1 MTTDRARSRRSAG
14 IAASAGGRLP
24 VGRGGRRAGA
34 RPETAVQRRET
45 LTLVAMCLGVMM
57 TFLLVTA
64 TISALSAIR
73 DDLHVSPSALI
84 WIPSAYTL
92 VVASLVLS
100 AGTLGNLWGRKR
112 MFCVGVVVMIGGGL
126 LAASAGTTAMVIA
139 AQLVSGVGGALILPN
154 SLAILGATFA
164 DPHRRTEVITVWAA
178 SSGIGL
184 AVGPLLAGALLGHFG
199 WQAVFVPNA
208 VLGVITLLV
217 AVPFAAE
224 SLAPGG
230 RLDIP
235 GALLGTVTIASLVY
249 ALIQGGQDGYTAAPV
264 ITAWIVAA
272 AGAVA
277 FVTVELRVA
286 APMPDVR
293 LFASRSFSAV
303 MVIAAVALFGFTGVA
318 VLVVMFY
325 NNVQHLNAL
334 DTSWRMLPLFSVY
347 VVSAYLTGRVIR
359 RTGFKAPLTLGL
371 LICALAVLG
380 LTTIGPDTQY
390 SRVWP
395 LFVLF
400 GAACGLVV
408 APSTAAALV
417 SVAPERAG
425 MASGAVNTAR
435 QVGAVMGTALLGSLF
450 TSRVAADLP
459 HQLATHGVPTTAR
472 ASVEAAV
479 ASGSTGTRPLSSAGR
494 AAIDSA
500 FTAGVHAGLAVTA
513 AVFLGAA
520 VLALA
525 AVHNRPHQNGTHML
539 APTTSPTAS

>member
-1 MTTDRARSRRSAG
+1 MATDRVRSGRPVGASASASRRPP
-14 IAASAGGRLP
+14 I
-24 VGRGGRRAGA
+24 GRGGRRAGTSPGTAA
-34 RPETAVQRRET
+34 RRRET
-45 LTLVAMCLGVMM
+45 LTLVAMCLGVLM

-92 VVASLVLS
+92 VVASLVMS

-154 SLAILGATFA
+154 SLAILGATFT

-184 AVGPLLAGALLGHFG
+184 AVGPLLAGVLLGHFG
-199 WQAVFVPNA
+199 WQEVFVPNA

-217 AVPFAAE
+217 AVPFATE

-264 ITAWIVAA
+264 ITACIVAA

-277 FVTVELRVA
+277 FVAVELRVA
-286 APMPDVR
+286 APM
-293 LFASRSFSAV
+293 L
-303 MVIAAVALFGFTGVA
+303 
-318 VLVVMFY
+318 
-325 NNVQHLNAL
+325 
-334 DTSWRMLPLFSVY
+334 
-347 VVSAYLTGRVIR
+347 
-359 RTGFKAPLTLGL
+359 
-371 LICALAVLG
+371 
-380 LTTIGPDTQY
+380 

-417 SVAPERAG
+417 SVAPERTG

-459 HQLATHGVPTTAR
+459 HQLAAHGVPAAAR
-472 ASVEAAV
+472 APVEAAV
-479 ASGSTGTRPLSSAGR
+479 ASGSTGTQPLPSGGR
-494 AAIDSA
+494 EAIEGA
-500 FTAGVHAGLAVTA
+500 FTSGIHAGLAVTA
-513 AVFLGAA
+513 AVP
-520 VLALA
+520 ALA
-525 AVHNRPHQNGTHML
+525 AVHNRPHRNGTHMP
-539 APTTSPTAS
+539 APTTS

>member
-1 MTTDRARSRRSAG
+1 MTTDRVRSRRAVG
-14 IAASAGGRLP
+14 ISASARDRLP
-24 VGRGGRRAGA
+24 IRRGGRRTGTGA
-34 RPETAVQRRET
+34 ETSARHRET

-154 SLAILGATFA
+154 SLAILGATFT

-184 AVGPLLAGALLGHFG
+184 AVGPLLAGVLLGHSG

-224 SLAPGG
+224 SLALGG

-249 ALIQGGQDGYTAAPV
+249 ALIQGGQNGYTSAPV
-264 ITAWIVAA
+264 VTSCLVAM
-272 AGAVA
+272 AGVLA
-277 FVTVELRVA
+277 FVAVELRVA
-286 APMPDVR
+286 APMLDVR
-293 LFASRSFSAV
+293 LFTSRSFSAV

-334 DTSWRMLPLFSVY
+334 DTSWRMLPLFGVY

-371 LICALAVLG
+371 LLCALAVLG
-380 LTTIGPDTQY
+380 LTTIGPDTPY

-400 GAACGLVV
+400 GAACGLVI

-459 HQLATHGVPTTAR
+459 HQLAAHGVPSAVR
-472 ASVEAAV
+472 SSVEAAV
-479 ASGSTGTRPLSSAGR
+479 ASGSTGARPLSSAGR
-494 AAIDSA
+494 AAIESA
-500 FTAGVHAGLAVTA
+500 FTTGIHAGLAVTA
-513 AVFLGAA
+513 AVFLAAA
-520 VLALA
+520 VTALT
-525 AVHNRPHQNGTHML
+525 AVHNRPHQNGTPMRR
-539 APTTSPTAS
+539 PTTS